1 MSPKK
6 PKNPPAVTGAPP
18 RRRRRRWKR
27 WVVIVPVVLL
37 GSGLGLLQT
46 PAAGW
51 LVEPI
56 VAAQTGMEVRAGSV
70 RVTPLGTVIIANAV
84 LRAPGM
90 DGTPGEVLRADR
102 ITARIDWTATL
113 TGSPGLKSIRLAGP
127 DLRLSQDIDTGVL
140 NAAAFKLFSGD
151 GGGKTPTV
159 VIERGTIELGEH
171 RGAAYTGLRR
181 WSVVGDLEAPDA
193 SGVSV
198 FEFAARPAT
207 EGMGAAASGTL
218 GLTGT
223 IGPDGVAATLDG
235 LRLEDWPATIVP
247 SRMRDLYARLDLS
260 GQLLPTRFTVDT
272 TGRVTVRMTLDG
284 VDLNLPFNEEYSL
297 EGSGDLLRMRRTRGT
312 VDFGTDGL
320 AAQISGLIDE
330 LRYDVSLDYRGLDRE
345 ASFDSS
351 FSTRFRLD
359 DSFRPRRFLP
369 QEVIEKINM
378 FESPAADVAAT
389 VRVSRPE
396 RGAKMAIA
404 GDVALS
410 NGRASYGK
418 FPYPF
423 TNLRGRVSFTQ
434 DNLVIER
441 VEGDGPTGATLAA
454 SGRFDGLGEDSR
466 VELRIEVRGVP
477 LDDEVMAA
485 LNPGRRQLVEALFN
499 PRQYEALIA
508 DGLIRT
514 PDGRGGRDAPLFVFG
529 GATDVDLV
537 LRRTPERPADNR
549 WTKETSVRLPHAGLV
564 PQHFP
569 LPIVA
574 KGVELRITDEGL
586 SMTGGHYEGLT
597 GGEARVTAEL
607 DQRTARPGQDPLP
620 VVEIKARGFPV
631 DARMLAAIPGYREAP
646 DPEKPVSLRSILDNL
661 RVSGLVDC
669 DALIGPRSDG
679 VLGYDIEANF
689 AGASAR
695 PVPWSPDERPPPVDA
710 VVLDDMSGTVYVT
723 ERLIVVDMD
732 GLLQSPDQPL
742 APTRVS
748 LLTQLTMPEK
758 RGGLG
763 DVERTGGL
771 LPIQQGPPL
780 PGPALYADARA
791 DGLDLAMP
799 VEHAAAVVSPDLALR
814 LSELRDTRRPDGVV
828 SLRAEMDGLVGGHTE
843 TVLAVDRIDSLSFEH
858 AGVRHS
864 VGPSRGSMELTLG
877 VRPRVRFEGLRLP
890 IMSGGVNAGRVS
902 LDGDLPLVRY
912 GRGNELA
919 DGQPLR
925 ATLTDARVEAPV
937 IGQVVSAFAGVGA
950 GAWLSDRKV
959 AGLFDLDITLS
970 PVPGASGR
978 GEVTPPAYALP
989 SMSAVGVLQPRS
1001 LALDLPGSR
1010 VEFASLT
1017 GRVSFEGMG
1026 GRVDAIEAVSPGLS
1040 LRVDGPWS
1048 FRPGEGADLDL
1059 TMRVEGERFDDPV
1072 RTLLPTLVLAVL
1084 DRFQVKAEGV
1094 LRTDDLRIT
1103 GRGVGTP
1110 SSVLA
1115 ISGAVDVT
1123 QASAVVGLPITEMDG
1138 RVGFEAEVTPEGTGY
1153 AIDLTADRLRAGRL
1167 RVESATATI
1176 LADASRPGVV
1186 LIPEIQ
1192 GRVHGGRIA
1201 GSAQARTTGSESR
1214 YWVDIHGSD
1223 IRAAPVFD
1231 DLILPP
1237 GGLEGPPLPGE
1248 EGVRSAWSVSDDYT
1262 RGLLDTDIS
1271 ITGVAGDLTK
1281 TAGRGV
1287 VRVAGGSVIALPGL
1301 INLVE
1306 FSNLRAPVGAQLDL
1320 AEAVFYIDGTA
1331 LAFEQLTA
1339 SSNSVEIV
1347 GYGTMD
1353 WVTRELDLRFR
1364 SRAVRP
1370 IPLFSD
1376 LLESV
1381 RDELITTKITGS
1393 PGALRYSAETFGAT
1407 RRLMR
1412 ALMGE
1417 PQSEQERLMSAVEAA
1432 SLNSKNRD
1440 TNRER
1445 PAVLPSRQPAA
1456 WAEEDD

>member
-6 PKNPPAVTGAPP
+6 PKNPPADTGAPS

-27 WVVIVPVVLL
+27 WVLIVPVLLL

-56 VAAQTGMEVRAGSV
+56 VAAQTGMEVRAGAV
-70 RVTPLGTVIIANAV
+70 RVTPLGTVVIANAV

-90 DGTPGEVLRADR
+90 GGTPGEVLTADR

-113 TGSPGLKSIRLAGP
+113 TGSPGLKSIRLVGP
-127 DLRLSQDIDTGVL
+127 DLRLSQDIETGVL
-140 NAAAFKLFSGD
+140 NAAAFKLFSGG

-171 RGAAYTGLRR
+171 RGEAYTSLRR
-181 WSVVGDLEAPDA
+181 WSVVGDLESPDA

-207 EGMGAAASGTL
+207 EGMGASASGTL

-235 LRLEDWPATIVP
+235 LRLEDWPASIVP

-260 GQLLPTRFTVDT
+260 GQLLPTRFSVDT

-297 EGSGDLLRMRRTRGT
+297 EGSGELLRMRQTRGT

-320 AAQISGLIDE
+320 AAEISGLIDE
-330 LRYDVSLDYRGLDRE
+330 LRYDVSLDYRGLDGE
-345 ASFDSS
+345 AAFDASFV
-351 FSTRFRLD
+351 TRFRLD
-359 DSFRPRRFLP
+359 DRFRPRRFLP
-369 QEVIEKINM
+369 PQAIEKIDM

-389 VRVSRPE
+389 VRVSRPA

-404 GDVALS
+404 GDVELS

-434 DNLVIER
+434 DDLVIER
-441 VEGDGPTGATLAA
+441 VDGDGPTGATLAA

-477 LDDEVMAA
+477 LDDELMAA

-514 PDGRGGRDAPLFVFG
+514 PDGRGGRDAPSFVFG

-537 LRRTPERPADNR
+537 LRRTPERPADDR

-564 PQHFP
+564 PEHFP

-574 KGVELRITDEGL
+574 KGVELRITDDEL
-586 SMTGGHYEGLT
+586 SMTGGRYEGLT
-597 GGEARVTAEL
+597 GGAAQVTAEL

-679 VLGYDIEANF
+679 ALGYDIEANF

-814 LSELRDTRRPDGVV
+814 LSELRDSRRPDGVV

-843 TVLAVDRIDSLSFEH
+843 TVLAVDRINSLSFEH

-890 IMSGGVNAGRVS
+890 IVSGGINAGRVS

-912 GRGNELA
+912 GRRNELA

-937 IGQVVSAFAGVGA
+937 IAQVVSAFAGAGA
-950 GAWLSDRKV
+950 GQWLSDRKV

-970 PVPGASGR
+970 PLPGAAVG
-978 GEVTPPAYALP
+978 GGGVPPAYALP

-1001 LALDLPGSR
+1001 LAMDLPGSR
-1010 VEFASLT
+1010 VEFESLT

-1048 FRPGEGADLDL
+1048 FCPGEGADLDL

-1084 DRFQVKAEGV
+1084 DRFQVKADGV
-1094 LRTDDLRIT
+1094 LRTDDLRII

-1110 SSVLA
+1110 ASVLG
-1115 ISGAVDVT
+1115 ISGAVHVM
-1123 QASAVVGLPITEMDG
+1123 QASAVVGVPITEMDG
-1138 RVGFEAEVTPEGTGY
+1138 RVGFEAEVTPDGTGY

-1186 LIPEIQ
+1186 LIPEMQ

-1201 GSAQARTTGSESR
+1201 GSAQARTTASESR

-1262 RGLLDTDIS
+1262 RGLLDADIS
-1271 ITGVAGDLTK
+1271 VTGVAGDLTK

-1339 SSNSVEIV
+1339 SSRTVEIL

-1353 WVTRELDLRFR
+1353 WVSRDLDLRFR

-1376 LLESV
+1376 LLESI

-1412 ALMGE
+1412 ALLGE
-1417 PQSEQERLMSAVEAA
+1417 PQTEQERVMSAVEAA

-1456 WAEEDD
+1456 WAEERD